1 MNAIQTIRQELHN
14 TFVERDDVVDGTL
27 AALLAREHV
36 LFIGPPG
43 TAKSML
49 AEELCRRIQGAS
61 YFEWLLTKF
70 STPEEIFGPI
80 SLKALE
86 NDEFVRI
93 TKDKLPEAHVS
104 FLDEIFKAN
113 SSILNALLAIIN
125 ERKFHNGGMPVTV
138 PLMTLI
144 GASNELPDEEELTA
158 LYDRFLVRFLV
169 DYISEDANFI
179 QMLAAKPSNNGTKIT
194 LQELEEMQEEAS
206 RIEIPD
212 LIVNLLVTVRNK
224 LKKENIIASDRRY
237 HNSLGILKAKA
248 FLDGRDHVVDS
259 DLVILAHVLWS
270 NPEEIRTVQNI
281 IYDLANPFERRAEE
295 FLKQAEEI
303 LAYAKREWADADER
317 TRAGIEAHTKFKK
330 IHSRLAEMI
339 RRVHQEGRS
348 LGRIEEVRLQV
359 EAMHNYILENCLGLE
374 EAR

>member
-169 DYISEDANFI
+169 DYISEDTNFV
-179 QMLAAKPSNNGTKIT
+179 QMLAAKPGTNGTKIT
-194 LQELEEMQEEAS
+194 LQELQEMQEEAS